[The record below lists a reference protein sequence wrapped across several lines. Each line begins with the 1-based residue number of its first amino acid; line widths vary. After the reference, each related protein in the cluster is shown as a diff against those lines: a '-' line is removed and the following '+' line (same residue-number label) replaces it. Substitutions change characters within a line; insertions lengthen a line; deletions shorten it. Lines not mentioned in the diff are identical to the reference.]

1 MNKLDHMQIGDR
13 ISQFMDRIGESQ
25 RVFVI
30 LSEKYLKS
38 EFCMYELWSIWKN
51 CKQNPEQF
59 LSRIRVY
66 KLPCAKIS
74 NTGDLIE
81 CAGYWIEQKNRID
94 AQVQKYGLSVIGE
107 TALKKYKCM
116 QDFAAQTS
124 EILSHIADVLKP
136 KDFEDLLKH
145 GFRE

>member
-1 MNKLDHMQIGDR
+1 
-13 ISQFMDRIGESQ
+13 MDRIGESQ

-66 KLPCAKIS
+66 KLPCANIS
-74 NTGDLIE
+74 KTSDQLK
-81 CAGYWIEQKNRID
+81 CAAYWVKQKKEIVEL
-94 AQVQKYGLSVIGE
+94 VQENGLSIIGE
-107 TALKKYKCM
+107 TSLKKFKCV

-124 EILSHIADVLKP
+124 EILSNIADVLKP
-136 KDFEDLLKH
+136 KNFEDLLER
-145 GFRE
+145 GFQE

>member
-136 KDFEDLLKH
+136 KDFEDLLER